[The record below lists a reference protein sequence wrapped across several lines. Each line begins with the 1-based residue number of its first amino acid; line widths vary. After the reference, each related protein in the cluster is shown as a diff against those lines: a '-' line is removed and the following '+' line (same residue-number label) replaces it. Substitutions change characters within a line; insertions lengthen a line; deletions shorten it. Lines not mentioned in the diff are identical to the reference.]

1 MDINASGQSADISLP
16 TFWTPLS
23 ENDVILLRKRN
34 RRRRFDISIVYAVA
48 ARCSFGF
55 PQVLVCR
62 PERKEGS
69 PFPTL
74 FWLTCPYLDRKCGEL
89 ESLHKIRELE
99 ELFSTRPTEVARWHK
114 EYALLRK
121 SISETG
127 IDIPTGVG
135 GIDSQELPMRSNA
148 CIFRQPHGLDGDT
161 IQLQTGCKRVWGC
174 GMFQRTLRELR
185 SASAETS
192 GMKRVV
198 SQRHRT

>member
-1 MDINASGQSADISLP
+1 MDIEKFRQPEDKSLP
-16 TFWTPLS
+16 AFWTPLS

-34 RRRRFDISIVYAVA
+34 RRRRFDLSLVYAVG

-62 PERKEGS
+62 PERKGGS

-99 ELFSTRPTEVARWHK
+99 ELFSEKATEVARWHEK
-114 EYALLRK
+114 YALLRK
-121 SISETG
+121 SISEIG

-135 GIDSQELPMRSNA
+135 GIDNDGAPHAVKCLHLQAATWIGWRYHPAADWLQKELETTE
-148 CIFRQPHGLDGDT
+148 CTCGL
-161 IQLQTGCKRVWGC
+161 C
-174 GMFQRTLRELR
+174 GNNEEN
-185 SASAETS
+185 SHYS
-192 GMKRVV
+192 
-198 SQRHRT
+198 

>member
-135 GIDSQELPMRSNA
+135 GIDSQGAPNAVKCLHLQAATWIGWRYHPAADWLQKEFGAAECSN
-148 CIFRQPHGLDGDT
+148 GL
-161 IQLQTGCKRVWGC
+161 C
-174 GMFQRTLRELR
+174 GNCDRPPLKPQ
-185 SASAETS
+185 
-192 GMKRVV
+192 V
-198 SQRHRT
+198 

>member
-16 TFWTPLS
+16 TFGLRLS

-127 IDIPTGVG
+127 IDILTGVG
-135 GIDSQELPMRSNA
+135 GIDSQEPPRGQMPASSGSHMDWMAIPSSCRLAAKEFGAAECSN
-148 CIFRQPHGLDGDT
+148 GL
-161 IQLQTGCKRVWGC
+161 C
-174 GMFQRTLRELR
+174 GNCDRPPLKPQ
-185 SASAETS
+185 
-192 GMKRVV
+192 V
-198 SQRHRT
+198 